1 MFTDSA
7 KNPVWPRCY
16 FGTRDTWLDWLSL
29 FSTKVITITLSPR
42 EFPHLMT
49 MFRYLVNW
57 QMTEMQTR
65 LCINLNQTYYRNW
78 YCVWEAIY
86 QLVYN
91 WGVHGICQSNNF
103 PVLHFLIPTQNSVGK
118 NIDDLFYLWNIS
130 LSDLPFGSR
139 PNIWQVFDKF

>member
-1 MFTDSA
+1 
-7 KNPVWPRCY
+7 
-16 FGTRDTWLDWLSL
+16 
-29 FSTKVITITLSPR
+29 
-42 EFPHLMT
+42 MT

-103 PVLHFLIPTQNSVGK
+103 PVLRFLIPTPNSVGK
-118 NIDDLFYLWNIS
+118 NINNLFYLWNIS

-139 PNIWQVFDKF
+139 PNIWQVFDMIEIHTINWWQWYVDLTDCFPPIHSSQSLHFVYFK